1 MSYSKKQEG
10 MTQKHKHRSKNIGN
24 IEAKT
29 QITEIAF
36 KGAQMLDSGKKPQK
50 AIINTFKDLK
60 GSLFEK

>member
-10 MTQKHKHRSKNIGN
+10 MTN

-29 QITEIAF
+29 QVTEIAF
-36 KGAQMLDSGKKPQK
+36 KGAQILDSGKKLQK

-60 GSLFEK
+60 ESLFEK